1 MPVPLTIGRVAES
14 AGCKVQTIRYY
25 EQVGLLP
32 RPARSAGNQRIYGK
46 PDLDRLAFIRHAR
59 GLGFSLDAIR
69 DLLSLSDK
77 PDQACD
83 AADAIAR
90 AQLNEVERRLVRLQ
104 ALKTELQRMIE
115 QCRGGK
121 IADCRVID
129 ALNDHANCHR
139 HKHVRR

>member
-1 MPVPLTIGRVAES
+1 MPAPLTIGRIAES

-32 RPARSAGNQRIYGK
+32 RPARSAGNQRIYRK
-46 PDLDRLAFIRHAR
+46 ADLDRLAFIRHAR

-90 AQLNEVERRLVRLQ
+90 AQLNEVERRIARLQ
-104 ALKTELQRMIE
+104 ALKTELHRMIE

-121 IADCRVID
+121 IADCRVIEV
-129 ALNDHANCHR
+129 LGDHSLCQTGDHTQP
-139 HKHVRR
+139 